1 MLTDPN
7 DPWIVEVIDRS
18 FLNTKS
24 LSITDVKIYLGEI
37 FLLDKSR
44 GVYRVAI
51 NTEEDLVF
59 KGFYEIKGYDRM
71 AVFSNNL

>member
-18 FLNTKS
+18 FLNTNS
-24 LSITDVKIYLGEI
+24 LSISDVKIYLGEI
-37 FLLDKSR
+37 FILDKLK

-51 NTEEDLVF
+51 NTE
-59 KGFYEIKGYDRM
+59 
-71 AVFSNNL
+71 

>member
-24 LSITDVKIYLGEI
+24 LSITDIKIYL
-37 FLLDKSR
+37 
-44 GVYRVAI
+44 
-51 NTEEDLVF
+51 N
-59 KGFYEIKGYDRM
+59 
-71 AVFSNNL
+71 